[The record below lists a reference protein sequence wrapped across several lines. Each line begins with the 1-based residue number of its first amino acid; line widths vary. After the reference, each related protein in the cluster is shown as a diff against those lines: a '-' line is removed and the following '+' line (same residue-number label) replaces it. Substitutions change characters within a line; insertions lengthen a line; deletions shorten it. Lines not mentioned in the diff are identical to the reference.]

1 MMKIFLITYLI
12 PNNIVGTS
20 SKIRFKKLFS
30 KRGRA
35 LLIKSLSMTKTTSHQ
50 SKGKSLFSTGAHQFV
65 QDHLIP
71 HLEILVWNSTQ
82 VQETKPKFKMLGK
95 QFINL
100 ANLQLFN
107 KYQAFKKRLFQNQE
121 SSIRG
126 IFSTSILGRNLNRTR
141 LMGQSVSKTIT
152 SEVLSQTRLKTSL
165 KVSIQLIIKRGNRNL
180 LWQFKDVK
188 QQIHRRIN

>member
-1 MMKIFLITYLI
+1 MKIFLNTYLI
-12 PNNIVGTS
+12 LNKIVGKS
-20 SKIRFKKLFS
+20 SKTKFKKLFS
-30 KRGRA
+30 KRGSA
-35 LLIKSLSMTKTTSHQ
+35 LLIKNLSMTKMISPQ

-82 VQETKPKFKMLGK
+82 VQEIKPKFKMWGN

-100 ANLQLFN
+100 ASSQLFT
-107 KYQAFKKRLFQNQE
+107 KYQAFKKKLFLSQE

-152 SEVLSQTRLKTSL
+152 SEVLSQTRFKTSL
-165 KVSIQLIIKRGNRNL
+165 KVSIQLIIKMLNRNM
-180 LWQFKDVK
+180 LWQFKDAK
-188 QQIHRRIN
+188 QRIQRRIT